1 MISVYSH
8 YLDPLYGET
17 DAFEK
22 PSTTICRLRNAYN
35 QGVEG
40 ILQNARIFA
49 LNDGEID
56 DEILYEIWRNEY
68 LRNILIWVNKKLVIQ
83 LDIMLGGRTRKDYR
97 TIGVLMR
104 IATGMLNKLVN
115 EGKLSKKLSMKI
127 HHNFVTTINGEIS
140 AINTE
145 DLPF

>member
-22 PSTTICRLRNAYN
+22 PSTTIRRLRNAYN

-40 ILQNARIFA
+40 ILHNAKVFA

-56 DEILYEIWRNEY
+56 DEILYEVWRNEY
-68 LRNILIWVNKKLVIQ
+68 LRNILMWVNKKLVIQ

-97 TIGVLMR
+97 TIGVIMR
-104 IATGMLNKLVN
+104 IATGMLNKLVK
-115 EGKLSKKLSMKI
+115 EDKLSKKLSMKI

>member
-8 YLDPLYGET
+8 YLDPITGEI

-40 ILQNARIFA
+40 ILQNARVFA
-49 LNDGEID
+49 LNDGEVD

-68 LRNILIWVNKKLVIQ
+68 LHDILVWINKKIVIL
-83 LDIMLGGRTRKDYR
+83 LDIADYR
-97 TIGVLMR
+97 TIGVRMR
-104 IATGMLNKLVN
+104 IATGRLNKLVY
-115 EGKLSKKLSMKI
+115 EGKLSEKLNRKI
-127 HHNFVTTINGEIS
+127 YNNFVTTINGEIS

>member
-8 YLDPLYGET
+8 YLDPLIGEI

-22 PSTTICRLRNAYN
+22 PSTTICRLRNTYN

-40 ILQNARIFA
+40 ILHNARVLA

-68 LRNILIWVNKKLVIQ
+68 LHDILVWINKKIVIL
-83 LDIMLGGRTRKDYR
+83 LDIADYR
-97 TIGVLMR
+97 TIGVRMR
-104 IATGMLNKLVN
+104 IATGRLNKLVY
-115 EGKLSKKLSMKI
+115 EGKLSEKLNRKI

>member
-8 YLDPLYGET
+8 YLDPINGET

-40 ILQNARIFA
+40 ILQNARVFA

-56 DEILYEIWRNEY
+56 DEILYEVWRNEY
-68 LRNILIWVNKKLVIQ
+68 LHDILMWINKKIVIL
-83 LDIMLGGRTRKDYR
+83 LDIADYR
-97 TIGVLMR
+97 TIGVRMR
-104 IATGMLNKLVN
+104 IAIGRLNKLVY
-115 EGKLSKKLSMKI
+115 EGKLSEKLSRKI
-127 HHNFVTTINGEIS
+127 HYNFVTTINGEIS

>member
-40 ILQNARIFA
+40 ILHNARIFA

-56 DEILYEIWRNEY
+56 DEILYEVWRNEY
-68 LRNILIWVNKKLVIQ
+68 LHDILMWINKKIVIL
-83 LDIMLGGRTRKDYR
+83 LDIADYR
-97 TIGVLMR
+97 TIGVRMR
-104 IATGMLNKLVN
+104 IAIGRLNKLVY
-115 EGKLSKKLSMKI
+115 EGKLSEKLSMKI

>member
-8 YLDPLYGET
+8 YLDPLNGET

-22 PSTTICRLRNAYN
+22 PSTTISRLRNTYN
-35 QGVEG
+35 QGVKG
-40 ILQNARIFA
+40 ILNNTRVFA

-56 DEILYEIWRNEY
+56 DEILYETWRNED
-68 LRNILIWVNKKLVIQ
+68 LLDILKWVNLKIVTR
-83 LDIMLGGRTRKDYR
+83 LDIADYR
-97 TIGVLMR
+97 TIGVRMR
-104 IATGMLNKLVN
+104 IATGRLNKLVY
-115 EGKLSKKLSMKI
+115 EGKLSEKLNRRI
-127 HHNFVTTINGEIS
+127 HNNFVTTINGEIA